1 MSVAAEL
8 HATAAIL
15 DDRATRLEA
24 SADVLAARFA
34 TATWAGPAADRFR
47 VLMVQR
53 RNDVRTAADG
63 LRAAA
68 HALRLAGAVS

>member
-1 MSVAAEL
+1 MSAAEAQAVAAL
-8 HATAAIL
+8 L
-15 DDRATRLEA
+15 DDRAARVEA

-47 VLMVQR
+47 AVVIQR
-53 RNDVRTAADG
+53 RNEMRDGADA

-68 HALRLAGAVS
+68 HAVRVSAGSP